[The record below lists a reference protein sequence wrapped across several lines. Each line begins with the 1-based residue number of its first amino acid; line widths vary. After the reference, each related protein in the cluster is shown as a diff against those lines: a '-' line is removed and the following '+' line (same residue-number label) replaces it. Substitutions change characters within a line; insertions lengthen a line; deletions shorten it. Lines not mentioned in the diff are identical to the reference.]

1 MTNTKKNDRIG
12 KKSVEVFVAKK
23 NYLILLRHGESLWNN
38 ANLFTGWV
46 DVPLSPKGIEEA
58 FAAGKALAPFDI
70 DVVYNSDLVRA
81 TMTTMIALCQHP
93 SGKTPVIMHPSG
105 KMHTWGKVY
114 SEATQG
120 RILPVYMNEALNER
134 MYGALQGL
142 NKKETA
148 DKFGAD
154 VVHQWRRSYRTA
166 PPEGE
171 SLEMTLK
178 RTLPYFEGTI
188 EPSFKEGKTVLVS
201 AHGNSL
207 RAIIKHI
214 EKLDEEA
221 ILRFELATGAPV
233 VYSFEGNSYKRIT
246 P

>member
-1 MTNTKKNDRIG
+1 VG
-12 KKSVEVFVAKK
+12 K
-23 NYLILLRHGESLWNN
+23 LILLRHGESLWNK

-58 FAAGKALAPFDI
+58 FQAGDALAHLEF
-70 DVVYNSDLVRA
+70 DVVFCSVLCRA
-81 TMTTMIALCQHP
+81 INTATLALSKNKTH
-93 SGKTPVIMHPSG
+93 KTPVIQHPKGRMHE
-105 KMHTWGKVY
+105 WGKIY
-114 SEATQG
+114 SAKTEAHV
-120 RILPVYMNEALNER
+120 LPIYLREELNER

-148 DKFGAD
+148 DKFGAEQ
-154 VVHQWRRSYRTA
+154 VQIWRRSYRTA

-178 RTLPYFEGTI
+178 RTLPCFNSEI
-188 EPSFKEGKTVLVS
+188 DPLVRAGKNVLVS

-214 EKLDEEA
+214 EGLSEDE
-221 ILRFELATGAPV
+221 ILKRELATGIPMI
-233 VYSFEGNSYKRIT
+233 YKWEKGYT
-246 P
+246 LST

>member
-1 MTNTKKNDRIG
+1 M
-12 KKSVEVFVAKK
+12 
-23 NYLILLRHGESLWNN
+23 WNK

-46 DVPLSPKGIEEA
+46 DLPLSVKGIEEA
-58 FAAGKALAPFDI
+58 VAAREALASYDI
-70 DVVYNSDLVRA
+70 DIVYCSALVRA
-81 TMTTMIALCQHP
+81 TMTAMIALCEHP
-93 SGKTPVIMHPSG
+93 GGKTPVIQHPEG
-105 KMHTWGKVY
+105 RMHTWGKIY
-114 SEATQG
+114 SESTLA
-120 RILPVYMNEALNER
+120 RVLPVYMDEALNER

-148 DKFGAD
+148 DKFGAE

-171 SLEMTLK
+171 SLEMTLQ

-188 EPSFKEGKTVLVS
+188 VPSLREGKTVLVS

-214 EKLDEEA
+214 ENLDEEA
-221 ILRFELATGAPV
+221 IVRYELATGVPITYA
-233 VYSFEGNSYKRIT
+233 FESNSYRRVLAT
-246 P
+246 

>member
-1 MTNTKKNDRIG
+1 M
-12 KKSVEVFVAKK
+12 AKT
-23 NYLILLRHGESLWNN
+23 NYLILLRHGESMWNK

-46 DVPLSPKGIEEA
+46 DLPLSVKGIEEA
-58 FAAGKALAPFDI
+58 VAAREALASYDI
-70 DVVYNSDLVRA
+70 DIVYCSALVRA
-81 TMTTMIALCQHP
+81 TMTAMIALCEHP
-93 SGKTPVIMHPSG
+93 GGKTPVIQHPEG
-105 KMHTWGKVY
+105 RMHTWGKIY
-114 SEATQG
+114 SESTLA
-120 RILPVYMNEALNER
+120 RVLPVYMDEALNER

-148 DKFGAD
+148 DKFGAE

-171 SLEMTLK
+171 SLEMTLQ

-188 EPSFKEGKTVLVS
+188 VPSLREGKTVLVS

-214 EKLDEEA
+214 ENLDEEA
-221 ILRFELATGAPV
+221 IVRYELATGVPITYA
-233 VYSFEGNSYKRIT
+233 FESNSYRRVLAT
-246 P
+246 